1 MTALKALAF
10 GVLVFVSASARGA
23 EFAFPDCAALNQL
36 WQTRYYSALHIGWPL
51 KSIDCTRP
59 RAPSY
64 ERAFAEA
71 AYVLENTRFDLA
83 AVPPGYEAPPA
94 NMLAFVTNKY
104 RLLLIKDGVD
114 YPSTDV
120 ARQIVYFYPAV
131 AKESGYQVI
140 GNLIHE
146 ARHADGNAYLH
157 GYCMDGPNQFKEM
170 CDKGLGDSFHEGGPH
185 RVASL
190 YFAWAAARSDW
201 PKAAKDS
208 VRQVAEWVVRT
219 RINASESQRNAWIAK
234 YLHDF

>member
-1 MTALKALAF
+1 MNALKAFAF
-10 GVLVFVSASARGA
+10 GVLVWVSSSASAA
-23 EFAFPDCAALNQL
+23 ELALPDCATLNQL
-36 WQTRYYSALHIGWPL
+36 WKTRYYSALHVGWPL
-51 KSIDCTRP
+51 RNINCARP
-59 RAPSY
+59 SAPSY

-71 AYVLENTRFDLA
+71 AYVLEHTRFDLA
-83 AVPPGYEAPPA
+83 LVPAGYEAPPA
-94 NMLAFVTNKY
+94 NMLAFVTAKY
-104 RLLLIKDGVD
+104 RLLLIKEGVD

-120 ARQIVYFYPAV
+120 ARKIVYFYPAV
-131 AKESGYQVI
+131 ASESGYQVI

-157 GYCMDGPNQFKEM
+157 RVCLDGPNQFKEM
-170 CDKGLGDSFHEGGPH
+170 CDTGLGDSFSEGGPH

-219 RINASESQRNAWIAK
+219 RINASEAQRNAWIAK